1 MKSGAKIL
9 LRFMQKEDLDGIW
22 RNFNE
27 IVKTQAYLPVYTPVV
42 SDWEKN
48 SWFKELS
55 ASPNFCL
62 VAIDPLHAVE
72 SKGSKDFEHTLIAGQ
87 LTIENLHWEAAPHV
101 GQLGIIIHAEYR
113 NQGLGF
119 HLIEFAKEIAQN
131 RGKKKLILSTFTD
144 NRQGIHL
151 YQKCGFVPIG
161 TYTKQYFLNDR
172 YIDELLLE
180 CWIDDDTDDTKH

>member
-1 MKSGAKIL
+1 MILGFYLIIMTAFFTSPQKEKLVQMKSGAKIL

-62 VAIDPLHAVE
+62 VAIDPLHAGE

-119 HLIEFAKEIAQN
+119 HLIEFAKEIAKS
-131 RGKKKLILSTFTD
+131 RGKKKLILYS
-144 NRQGIHL
+144 
-151 YQKCGFVPIG
+151 
-161 TYTKQYFLNDR
+161 
-172 YIDELLLE
+172 LLLSNMKI
-180 CWIDDDTDDTKH
+180 CMISIITFHF